1 MGLVRGHAFVDHR
14 HANIGNKLLNSARVL
29 ARTLRRYA
37 LSPTQVARKSD
48 DYLDRL
54 VAANEIGQTIEVG

>member
-14 HANIGNKLLNSARVL
+14 HANIGNKILNAARIL

-37 LSPTQVARKSD
+37 LSPAQVARKSN
-48 DYLDRL
+48 DYFNRL